1 MSSSQQKTLEQ
12 RLNAYPVIK
21 QRIRALLNLV
31 ENIDGDVEKANDA
44 ERKLIEELR
53 QFGNDALHCWADKQH
68 EKQVS
73 TALDKGENLK
83 KSPQKINLV
92 HNLWLNNNS
101 RNNLI

>member
-21 QRIRALLNLV
+21 KRIKALLNLV
-31 ENIDGDVEKANDA
+31 ENIDGDVEKANDV

-68 EKQVS
+68 EKQVNA
-73 TALDKGENLK
+73 ALGKGKNLK
-83 KSPQKINLV
+83 KNPKKINLE
-92 HNLWLNNNS
+92 HNLWFNNNS
-101 RNNLI
+101 RNSFI

>member
-21 QRIRALLNLV
+21 QRIKSLLNLV

-44 ERKLIEELR
+44 ERKLVEELR
-53 QFGNDALHCWADKQH
+53 QFGNDALHCWADRQH

-73 TALDKGENLK
+73 AVLDKGEKLK
-83 KSPQKINLV
+83 KKPLKN
-92 HNLWLNNNS
+92 
-101 RNNLI
+101 